1 MRENYILLAGY
12 RRREKK
18 AFELMR
24 MQAFVTAKFSGN
36 LKNKNL
42 TVEQFLPSPYEEVK
56 PAKIEDNWAKYERQQ
71 AELEEARKTKKKEVP
86 KQVLQQF
93 VNKK

>member
-1 MRENYILLAGY
+1 
-12 RRREKK
+12 
-18 AFELMR
+18 MR

-56 PAKIEDNWAKYERQQ
+56 PANLEDNWAKYERQQ
-71 AELEEARKTKKKEVP
+71 AELEQAKKSKKKEVP

-93 VNKK
+93 VNKQ